1 MADPVSR
8 VSPTLEGFRV
18 AWRRP
23 SLSFA
28 EIAWRWSVGLS
39 AALLFAFALI
49 NYLDTLPVSS
59 LEADLLATRML
70 VWPTLLHIFR
80 GSFDRAMLAVLV
92 GWLAIL
98 LLWIAA
104 ASVAQLAIVRAV
116 VECCR
121 TRASGPDASS
131 DVPCRDAS
139 NGFVAFRSLAGLNFL
154 RATATL
160 AALFALLGAAIVA
173 NFASPHALP
182 QTALSLLTFVLL
194 ALITAMVWAGLNWFV
209 SYASIFVVLNGE
221 DTVAAISAAIDMLN
235 ERLGPVLAVG
245 TSNLLAHLT
254 VFVGAASVASVLLGF
269 IAIVPA
275 TLVIAAIILVALVY
289 FAVVDWLYVARLAG
303 YIFIAEMLGAF
314 AAPAISP
321 EPPSA
326 CEDAE
331 LATAP
336 ETAVD
341 RDEPILS
348 DLPGMICLERSACH
362 GTPA

>member
-1 MADPVSR
+1 MSR
-8 VSPTLEGFRV
+8 FSPTLEGFRI

-49 NYLDTLPVSS
+49 NYLDTIPVSS
-59 LEADLLATRML
+59 LEAGLLATRMF
-70 VWPTLLHIFR
+70 VWPTLMHIFR
-80 GSFDRAMLAVLV
+80 GSFDRAMLAALV
-92 GWLAIL
+92 GFLAVL

-121 TRASGPDASS
+121 TRASGPDTFSN
-131 DVPCRDAS
+131 VPCRDAS
-139 NGFVAFRSLAGLNFL
+139 NGFVAFRSLAGLYFL

-173 NFASPHALP
+173 NFVSPEAHP
-182 QTALSLLTFVLL
+182 QTALGLLTFMLL
-194 ALITAMVWAGLNWFV
+194 VLITAMAWAGLNWLL
-209 SYASIFVVLNGE
+209 SYAAIFVVLNGE
-221 DTVAAISAAIDMLN
+221 DATGAISVAIGMLD

-245 TSNLLAHLT
+245 TWNLLAHLT
-254 VFVGAASVASVLLGF
+254 AFVGAAVVASVLLGF
-269 IAIVPA
+269 ITIVPA
-275 TLVIAAIILVALVY
+275 TLVIAGIILVALVY

-303 YIFIAEMLGAF
+303 YIFIAEMPGAL
-314 AAPAISP
+314 AAPAISNNH
-321 EPPSA
+321 PSA
-326 CEDAE
+326 GEDTG

-348 DLPGMICLERSACH
+348 DLPGMAFQLAPQS
-362 GTPA
+362 